1 MALVARPNTNAIP
14 ERLSL
19 VIVSNPCALVN
30 SWLPKAPEKTTGV
43 KRNKEQSASVKRRQG
58 LQFIISA
65 LQKLAAT
72 KNCAVVVLSQCATK
86 MQSEHGATLV
96 PAVNTAAWN
105 QGISTRIVIFRD
117 WACHD
122 GAMVSVHLAGVQKL
136 DGKSNNDAIEHVA
149 SFCVDPADCRSAEY
163 NTANM
168 TAEPAI
174 TIQRKR
180 KRDDASLEVPDTE
193 DDEDYGWA
201 DEDESALPQP
211 PQWQGSEDILLGQ
224 ELGRSDEE
232 RDDDSPSY
240 SVQHSVLSST
250 KVSKLGRGA
259 HRAGDTSICYCEPFL
274 QINASPTIGPWP
286 WICKAEPQEENAGFE
301 IRQWKD
307 EWPSKWIMIGRK
319 RFGRPF

>member
-19 VIVSNPCALVN
+19 VIVSNLCALVN

-117 WACHD
+117 WAWHD
-122 GAMVSVHLAGVQKL
+122 GTMVSVHLAGVQKL

-149 SFCVDPADCRSAEY
+149 SFCIDQTGVRSAEY

-232 RDDDSPSY
+232 RDDDCESPRSI
-240 SVQHSVLSST
+240 LSE
-250 KVSKLGRGA
+250 VSL
-259 HRAGDTSICYCEPFL
+259 
-274 QINASPTIGPWP
+274 
-286 WICKAEPQEENAGFE
+286 
-301 IRQWKD
+301 
-307 EWPSKWIMIGRK
+307 
-319 RFGRPF
+319 